1 MSAQKPMI
9 SPYEV
14 NELTKY
20 CLKILTYTDELRG
33 DTALKQAYEK
43 AKELEN
49 SIRKLKIASL
59 MENKTLICVAG
70 MQGAGKTTLMKNF
83 YGLKGD
89 ALSIELGRGERI
101 PVLITETDVTA
112 PVMNA
117 IRIQKNEAGEY
128 AAVECNMEANE
139 FAHASKG
146 EDNSILYL
154 EMFVPY
160 RHTYN

>member
-20 CLKILTYTDELRG
+20 CLKILTYTDELRS

-83 YGLKGD
+83 YGLKGRFYQLLPGD

-146 EDNSILYL
+146 EDNT
-154 EMFVPY
+154 EEC
-160 RHTYN
+160 R